1 MLKTHP
7 ALYPFF
13 AFEDDNP
20 YNYRLTVFGSLA
32 IWASEMLS
40 NAVTSMLSSSLYG
53 VHVTSLGLSEMRLYP
68 ELVPTVVWTG
78 LHVLMNMLFFLIQLN
93 FA

>member
-1 MLKTHP
+1 
-7 ALYPFF
+7 
-13 AFEDDNP
+13 
-20 YNYRLTVFGSLA
+20 
-32 IWASEMLS
+32 
-40 NAVTSMLSSSLYG
+40 MLSSWLYG